1 MLREKGINPTRQRIE
16 LAFALFSRMEHLSAD
31 QILAIVNERNPE
43 VSKATV
49 YNTLRLFV
57 EYGLV
62 KALVIDPARIFYDPN
77 VAPHY
82 HMYDVVTGELTDV
95 PAGSIRVSGLPQLPP
110 GVVAEGVDVVVRTRR
125 AG

>member
-16 LAFALFSRMEHLSAD
+16 LALALFSRMEHLSAD
-31 QILAIVNERNPE
+31 QILAIVNQHNPE

-49 YNTLRLFV
+49 YNTLKLFV
-57 EYGLV
+57 ESGLV
-62 KALVIDPARIFYDPN
+62 KELVIDPARIFYDPN

-95 PAGSIRVSGLPQLPP
+95 PAGSIRVLGLPQLPP

-125 AG
+125 TG